1 MQTYDAGDN
10 LLKSTTFNE
19 SQALVDAVSEAVAD
33 PKVHKIRITKLTD
46 PPQSAFNANNHT
58 KARAKAK
65 RRQAN
70 KTNRRN
76 S

>member
-1 MQTYDAGDN
+1 
-10 LLKSTTFNE
+10 
-19 SQALVDAVSEAVAD
+19 VSEAVAD

-70 KTNRRN
+70 KTNRRK